1 MVNSKTSF
9 FKPYLQLTRLD
20 RPIGILLLLWPTLMA
35 LWIAA
40 EGLPDIK
47 LLLIF
52 TLGVVLMR
60 SAGCAINDFA
70 DRDLDGEVWRTENR
84 PLATGVL
91 KPWQAMATFIVLA
104 LLKREFT
111 LWAGG
116 FYPLQTVFIDVDM
129 QQSPQPVG

>member
-1 MVNSKTSF
+1 MVNRYFSIL
-9 FKPYLQLTRLD
+9 KPYLQLTRLD

-40 EGLPDIK
+40 EGVPDFK

-70 DRDLDGEVWRTENR
+70 DREIDGSVWRTEN
-84 PLATGVL
+84 
-91 KPWQAMATFIVLA
+91 
-104 LLKREFT
+104 
-111 LWAGG
+111 
-116 FYPLQTVFIDVDM
+116 
-129 QQSPQPVG
+129 